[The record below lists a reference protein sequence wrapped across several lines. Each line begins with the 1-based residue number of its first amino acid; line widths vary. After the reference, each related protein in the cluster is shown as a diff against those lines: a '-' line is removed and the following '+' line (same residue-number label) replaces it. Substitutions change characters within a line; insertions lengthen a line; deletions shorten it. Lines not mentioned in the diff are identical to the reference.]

1 MSSPSSDASG
11 SAPSEAT
18 GYRAPVFAGQ
28 RFMVVLILIMLTI
41 AGLAIWGLRS
51 SQHRRFAVS
60 LSSIPP
66 STVPGIVAL
75 DKPLLL
81 RVDHS
86 SPLSRSLVSLAILLD
101 ADGNPLSD
109 IVPLQAAPGPKGVP
123 IQQVEFPPLGKLPV
137 RGRVSGLVMRVEN
150 SSPETIAKL
159 KDALELDKVKSHQLA
174 RVFTR
179 TIVTCRELGGHAEQS
194 QREVK

>member
-1 MSSPSSDASG
+1 MSFPSSDASG
-11 SAPSEAT
+11 SANSEVT
-18 GYRAPVFAGQ
+18 GYRAPVFSGQ
-28 RFMVVLILIMLTI
+28 RFMIVLIITMLTF
-41 AGLAIWGLRS
+41 AGLAIMGLRS

-60 LSSIPP
+60 LSTIPP
-66 STVPGIVAL
+66 QANSGFVTI

-86 SPLSRSLVSLAILLD
+86 SPLSSSLVSLAVLLD

-109 IVPLQAAPGPKGVP
+109 IVSLAPVPGPKGKPV
-123 IQQVEFPPLGKLPV
+123 QQVEFPPLGKVPV
-137 RGRVSGLVMRVEN
+137 RGRVSGLVMRVKD

-159 KDALELDKVKSHQLA
+159 KEALELDKVKSHQLA
-174 RVFTR
+174 RIFTR

-194 QREVK
+194 QREIK

>member
-1 MSSPSSDASG
+1 MSSPSSDASS
-11 SAPSEAT
+11 SAPSEVT
-18 GYRAPVFAGQ
+18 GYRAPVYSGQ
-28 RFMVVLILIMLTI
+28 RFMVVLIVIMLTI
-41 AGLAIWGLRS
+41 AGLAILGLRS

-66 STVPGIVAL
+66 LTSSGFVAQ

-101 ADGNPLSD
+101 ADGNPLSELL
-109 IVPLQAAPGPKGVP
+109 PLTQVPGPKGVP
-123 IQQVEFPPLGKLPV
+123 VQQVEFPPLGKLPV
-137 RGRVSGLVMRVEN
+137 RGRVSGLVMRVKD

-159 KDALELDKVKSHQLA
+159 KEALELDKVKSHQLA